1 MTQIKLAII
10 YYSATGANHQMA
22 QWAAEGARG
31 TGAEVRLLRLQ
42 ETAPESAVSANPAWD
57 KNLQATKDVQVAAID
72 DLEWADAIIF
82 SVPTRYGNMPVQAK
96 QFFDMTGGLWFQ
108 GKLANKVVSAMTS
121 AMNVHG
127 GQEATLLSLYTTF
140 YHWGAIVAAPGYTD
154 PAIFA
159 SGGNPYGASATA
171 DGEGN
176 IQNAEQLQPAV
187 THQAR
192 RTVQVADW
200 VKQGMTNQQ

>member
-1 MTQIKLAII
+1 MSQIKLAII

-187 THQAR
+187 MHQAR
-192 RTVQVADW
+192 RTVQVAGW

>member
-1 MTQIKLAII
+1 MSQIKLAII

-42 ETAPESAVSANPAWD
+42 ETAPESAVSANPAWN
-57 KNLQATKDVQVAAID
+57 KNLQATKDIQVAAID

-121 AMNVHG
+121 AMNAHG
-127 GQEATLLSLYTTF
+127 GQESTLLALYTSF

-176 IQNAEQLQPAV
+176 ILNAEQLQPSV
-187 THQAR
+187 MHQAR
-192 RTVQVADW
+192 RTVQVAGW
-200 VKQGMTNQQ
+200 VKQGMTNHQ